1 MNHGD
6 REQDLINHIDM
17 RTDGMIDEDILR
29 NKHNQHLHQHQNDGQ
44 KKILKQQV
52 IGEQLKRNVLIRKLY
67 KNLFNTIVSFFFI
80 EIVQEPVMI
89 ARHNNVRKNLPPRV
103 VLGNPRHVR
112 QQNKG
117 MNHEIV
123 VVVVH
128 RHLVTGVDQ
137 MKIIVGVHERK
148 HV

>member
-6 REQDLINHIDM
+6 REQDLINDIDM
-17 RTDGMIDEDILR
+17 TTDRMIDEDILR
-29 NKHNQHLHQHQNDGQ
+29 NKHNQHQNNGQ
-44 KKILKQQV
+44 KKILKAN
-52 IGEQLKRNVLIRKLY
+52 GEQLKRNILIRKLY
-67 KNLFNTIVSFFFI
+67 KNLFYTMVSFFI

-89 ARHNNVRKNLPPRV
+89 ARHNNVRKNLPPQV

-128 RHLVTGVDQ
+128 RHPITGVDQ